1 MTPQGARHFL
11 LVGNDQKVTWN
22 DGQIQFLAPGNDSL
36 CVYDAGAD
44 PAAPR
49 LVATL
54 PLPNSLFGPPV
65 NLAVTPDQRLGLV
78 ADSMDWRERADG
90 GWQPEP
96 GRGLYVIDLEASPPT
111 ILQRLDLG
119 LQPSG
124 LSINRAGTLAL
135 VANKA
140 GCSVSVLRI
149 DGKHVEFCGEVDMG
163 TPVVAVSFAADG
175 RRAFVVKTDSHRLG
189 VLHIDEHGAIPRVSH
204 DPAEDLTT
212 GLVPF
217 NLVVSPD
224 GALALV
230 VDMGSP
236 TASDGHADSVS
247 VVDLRADP
255 PRVIDRVM
263 VEDGPEGIAISPDGR
278 YAAVA
283 IVQGS
288 NNPSSAWFHH
298 PRGQI
303 VLLRISGQS
312 VIRAGAIEVGA
323 LPEGLAFSPDSRYL
337 YVGNFLD
344 AEMQVL
350 AVDDAGLTDTGTR
363 ISLPGRPASMRAQSY

>member
-1 MTPQGARHFL
+1 MTPTPHFL
-11 LVGNDQKVTWN
+11 LVGNDEKVTWD
-22 DGQIQFLAPGNDSL
+22 DGRIRFLAPGRDTLSIF
-36 CVYDAGAD
+36 DAAAS
-44 PAAPR
+44 PAAPV

-65 NLAVTPDQRLGLV
+65 NLAVTPDQRLALI
-78 ADSMDWRERADG
+78 ADSMAWAERADG
-90 GWQPEP
+90 AGWQPAP
-96 GRGLYVIDLEASPPT
+96 GRDLHVIDLAASPPAVAQT
-111 ILQRLDLG
+111 LQIG

-124 LSINRAGTLAL
+124 LSINRVGTLAL

-140 GCSVSVLRI
+140 GRSVSVLKI
-149 DGKHVEFCGEVDMG
+149 ADGRVEACGDVDVG
-163 TPVVAVSFAADG
+163 TPVVAVSFSADG
-175 RRAFVVKTDSHRLG
+175 RRAFVVKTDTHRLG
-189 VLHIDEHGAIPRVSH
+189 VLHIDERGPVPRVTH

-247 VVDLRADP
+247 VVDLLATP

-278 YAAVA
+278 HAAVA

-288 NNPSSAWFHH
+288 NNPSSEWFHH

-303 VLLRISGQS
+303 VLLRIDGQR
-312 VIRAGAIEVGA
+312 VTRAGAVEVGA
-323 LPEGLAFSPDSRYL
+323 LPEGVAFSPDSRYL

-344 AEMQVL
+344 ATLQVL
-350 AVDDAGLTDTGTR
+350 AVGDDGLTDTGAR
-363 ISLPGRPASMRAQSY
+363 IPLPGHPASMRAQSY